1 MINRSI
7 TNVPRSLNCDFEKA
21 VFNAAR
27 KVFGSDLC
35 IYGCYFHLAQN
46 IQKRISKYDLLT
58 TFYSSEDFRT
68 NTQFLIGKSK
78 IKIPRFPMDTWNL
91 YERVLQILPKTN
103 NTVESWH
110 SVLSKDEK
118 SHLTCNKLI
127 EKLHK
132 KQSYT
137 ENILVMIET
146 GQVFK

>member
-7 TNVPRSLNCDFEKA
+7 TNVQRSFNCDFEKA

-68 NTQFLIGKSK
+68 NTQFLKTLCFLPVNDVVTGLIYLKSFASPAF
-78 IKIPRFPMDTWNL
+78 I
-91 YERVLQILPKTN
+91 QILKYFETN
-103 NTVESWH
+103 YVGN
-110 SVLSKDEK
+110 
-118 SHLTCNKLI
+118 LI
-127 EKLHK
+127 
-132 KQSYT
+132 QG
-137 ENILVMIET
+137 NILINI
-146 GQVFK
+146 VFKMYEFIT